1 MNYSFFPPVRAALL
15 GTALV
20 GLTATAPSAT
30 QLQSGVLECDV
41 APGVVFIIGSS
52 KSLSCVFHPARGRP
66 EYYAGTIS
74 RVGVDIGATG
84 PGQFAW
90 GVYTAGP
97 PGRRYALAGDY
108 AGPGAGF
115 ALGAGPR
122 GDALVGGYGNMVSL
136 EGRVDRRQSVHGY
149 RRPKLAASRSGTA
162 AAPPPP
168 WLSRIS
174 SGTIGLPP
182 RHRDF
187 HRQNNFDPLLCPVEP
202 LISAYDGHQ
211 GPRPWK
217 LLPRV

>member
-30 QLQSGVLECDV
+30 QLQSGVLECNV
-41 APGVVFIIGSS
+41 APGVGFIIGSS

-90 GVYTAGP
+90 GVFTAGP

-108 AGPGAGF
+108 AGPGVGF
-115 ALGAGPR
+115 ALGAG
-122 GDALVGGYGNMVSL
+122 GSANALVGGNADSISL
-136 EGRVDRRQSVHGY
+136 QPLSGTSTGLNLSAGIGALTLQPLAAGPPRRRQHHG
-149 RRPKLAASRSGTA
+149 
-162 AAPPPP
+162 
-168 WLSRIS
+168 
-174 SGTIGLPP
+174 
-182 RHRDF
+182 
-187 HRQNNFDPLLCPVEP
+187 
-202 LISAYDGHQ
+202 
-211 GPRPWK
+211 
-217 LLPRV
+217 